1 MRRVVRPTCVFI
13 HSLSPFNRGRHVCPL
28 RMVPSLRRTFRV
40 LCFVLWGLACGRFA
54 TASAAQRPNV
64 LLICVDDLKPALGC
78 YGDHLAKSPNID
90 RLAARGLRLEL
101 AYCNQAVCAP
111 SRNNLLLGSRS
122 TSLGIYDLGPNFR
135 TAAPDAVTMTQHFMY
150 HGWRA
155 ESVGKV
161 LHTGHGNH
169 DDAAS
174 WSVPTKLEKVVE
186 YLDPKN
192 SAGGRLTREEAFFTN
207 QKLGEIGSLPRGA
220 AWENLDVADNAYSD
234 GRIADEG
241 IRRLQAAREHP
252 DTPFFLALGF
262 VKPHLPLAAPQK
274 YWDLHDERAF
284 ALARDQHDPEGAPQY
299 AGKRG
304 GEIVNYHP
312 LSIESL
318 RAEQTQRTLIHAY
331 YACVS
336 FMDAQVGRVLAELDR
351 LKLAD
356 NTIIVLWGDHGWH
369 LGDHGYWTKHT
380 NYEQATHI
388 PLLIVAPGT
397 TKPGSVSSQLAET
410 VDIFPTLAELAGL
423 PAPTGPQPIDGLS
436 LVPVLRDPSKTVR
449 DHAYHS
455 YPRGE
460 RIGRAIRTARYR
472 LVEWK
477 KPGAAADTADLE
489 LYDYQTDPGE
499 TKNHASLQ
507 PVTVARMRAILGRH
521 PEAVAQGGKPE
532 QRQKR

>member
-1 MRRVVRPTCVFI
+1 MRRASR
-13 HSLSPFNRGRHVCPL
+13 HSYVYISSSPFVRDAQSDLPALGR
-28 RMVPSLRRTFRV
+28 SLRRVFQAM
-40 LCFVLWGLACGRFA
+40 CFVLCSLTCSHFAC
-54 TASAAQRPNV
+54 AADGKRPNV
-64 LLICVDDLKPALGC
+64 LLLCVDDLKPVLGC
-78 YGDHLAKSPNID
+78 YGDRLAKSPNID
-90 RLAARGLRLEL
+90 RLAARGLRFEL
-101 AYCNQAVCAP
+101 AFCNQAVCAP

-122 TSLGIYDLGPNFR
+122 TSTGLYDLGPNFR
-135 TAAPDAVTMTQHFMY
+135 TAVPDAVTMTQYFMKY
-150 HGWRA
+150 GWRA
-155 ESVGKV
+155 ESIGKV

-169 DDAAS
+169 DDPAS

-207 QKLGEIGSLPRGA
+207 QKLGQIGSLPRGA
-220 AWENLDVADNAYSD
+220 AWEIMSVPDNSYSD

-241 IRRLQAAREHP
+241 IRRLQAAHERK

-262 VKPHLPLAAPQK
+262 VKPHLPLAAPKK
-274 YWDLHDERAF
+274 YWDM
-284 ALARDQHDPEGAPQY
+284 HDPQAFELPSEERDPVGAPSY

-304 GEIVNYHP
+304 GEIVNYDP
-312 LSIESL
+312 LSVESL

-336 FMDAQVGRVLAELDR
+336 FMDAQVGRVLDELDR

-388 PLLIVAPGT
+388 PILIVAPGT
-397 TKPGSVSSQLAET
+397 TTPGSVSRQLAET
-410 VDIFPTLAELAGL
+410 VDIFPTLAELADL

-436 LVPVLRDPSKTVR
+436 LVPVLRDPSKTIR
-449 DHAYHS
+449 DHAYHA

-460 RIGRAIRTARYR
+460 RVGRAVRTARFR

-477 KPGAAADTADLE
+477 KPGAAADTADIE
-489 LYDYQTDPGE
+489 IYDYQTDPGE
-499 TKNHASLQ
+499 TKNLASSE
-507 PVTVARMRAILGRH
+507 PVIVEQLRAILMRH
-521 PEAVAQGGKPE
+521 PEAVSPGGKPG
-532 QRQKR
+532 QRKKS

>member
-1 MRRVVRPTCVFI
+1 MSRRLPILGSSAAF
-13 HSLSPFNRGRHVCPL
+13 L
-28 RMVPSLRRTFRV
+28 
-40 LCFVLWGLACGRFA
+40 LWGLACGHGA

-90 RLAARGLRLEL
+90 RLAARGLRFEL

-304 GEIVNYHP
+304 GEIVNYDP

-336 FMDAQVGRVLAELDR
+336 FMDAQVGRVLDELDR

-356 NTIIVLWGDHGWH
+356 HTIIVLWGDHGWH

-532 QRQKR
+532 QRKKR

>member
-1 MRRVVRPTCVFI
+1 M
-13 HSLSPFNRGRHVCPL
+13 NGPL
-28 RMVPSLRRTFRV
+28 
-40 LCFVLWGLACGRFA
+40 
-54 TASAAQRPNV
+54 
-64 LLICVDDLKPALGC
+64 
-78 YGDHLAKSPNID
+78 
-90 RLAARGLRLEL
+90 
-101 AYCNQAVCAP
+101 
-111 SRNNLLLGSRS
+111 
-122 TSLGIYDLGPNFR
+122 
-135 TAAPDAVTMTQHFMY
+135 
-150 HGWRA
+150 
-155 ESVGKV
+155 
-161 LHTGHGNH
+161 
-169 DDAAS
+169 
-174 WSVPTKLEKVVE
+174 
-186 YLDPKN
+186 
-192 SAGGRLTREEAFFTN
+192 
-207 QKLGEIGSLPRGA
+207 
-220 AWENLDVADNAYSD
+220 
-234 GRIADEG
+234 
-241 IRRLQAAREHP
+241 
-252 DTPFFLALGF
+252 
-262 VKPHLPLAAPQK
+262 
-274 YWDLHDERAF
+274 
-284 ALARDQHDPEGAPQY
+284 LARDKHDPEGAPQY

-304 GEIVNYHP
+304 GEIVNYDP
-312 LSIESL
+312 ISIEGL

-489 LYDYQTDPGE
+489 LFDYQTDPGE

-532 QRQKR
+532 QRKKR